1 MLTRCNSCPGPL
13 SLVLG
18 ATVLISLVQNTL
30 LLQTEPQW
38 QNGILHFTY
47 PPKPLDFVRIIPVA
61 ATTVFLTA
69 LGVAAAQHD
78 ASLWPFPA
86 GKALHRAQ
94 SPESAQGAVVH
105 VANMGCYCW
114 RVNDLHAKQALVAM
128 RKCGWHLV
136 PILSQYKDGQL

>member
-1 MLTRCNSCPGPL
+1 MFIFVPCAGLL

-18 ATVLISLVQNTL
+18 ATVLTSLVQNTL

-61 ATTVFLTA
+61 ATTVFLMA
-69 LGVAAAQHD
+69 LGVAAAKHN

-86 GKALHRAQ
+86 GKALHGVL
-94 SPESAQGAVVH
+94 SPSARGRSAVMVPT
-105 VANMGCYCW
+105 W
-114 RVNDLHAKQALVAM
+114 HAA
-128 RKCGWHLV
+128 
-136 PILSQYKDGQL
+136 DGV